1 MPRIFL
7 PFSLPLTEPSGTIQ
21 ITGEKAKYLAMVLR
35 CREGEE
41 LVVFNGKGASLKT
54 IIRRI
59 TKKDIVAA
67 VVEVMEADAKTL
79 PAVTLIQ
86 GLLKGDKMDLVIQ
99 KTTELG
105 IGKIAPVITERSQL
119 RETRKLDRWKKIAEE
134 AARQCGRNDIP
145 DISEPLSFKEF
156 FTEKTMPDTLTLL
169 FWEKGGL
176 PLKEAFYGQSPLQA
190 SDSALK
196 PVNILIG
203 PEGGFTNEEVELAKA
218 HGCIVTSLGERILRA
233 ETAALSAVTLVQFLM
248 GALD

>member
-7 PFSLPLTEPSGTIQ
+7 PFTETSGSIL
-21 ITGEKAKYLAMVLR
+21 ITGEKAKYLATVLR
-35 CREGEE
+35 CKEGEA
-41 LVVFNGKGASLKT
+41 LVIFDGKGASLKT

-59 TKKDIVAA
+59 TKKDILAEI
-67 VVEVMEADAKTL
+67 VEAIRCDLKAPL
-79 PAVTLIQ
+79 PVTLTQ
-86 GLLKGDKMDLVIQ
+86 GLLKGEKMDLVIQ

-134 AARQCGRNDIP
+134 AARQCGRSDIP
-145 DISEPLSFKEF
+145 DISEPLSFNEL
-156 FTEKTMPDTLTLL
+156 FTEKTMPDTLNLL

-176 PLKEAFYGQSPLQA
+176 PLKEAIHGQSLSQTPA
-190 SDSALK
+190 SALQ

-233 ETAALSAVTLVQFLM
+233 ETAAISAVTLVQFLA
-248 GALD
+248 GELG

>member
-7 PFSLPLTEPSGTIQ
+7 PFTETSGSIL
-21 ITGEKAKYLAMVLR
+21 ITGEKAKYLATVLR
-35 CREGEE
+35 CKEGED
-41 LVVFNGKGASLKT
+41 LMIFDGKGASLKT

-59 TKKDIVAA
+59 TKKDIVAE
-67 VVEVMEADAKTL
+67 VVEVMEGTEKTL

-86 GLLKGDKMDLVIQ
+86 GLLKGEKMDLVIQ

-134 AARQCGRNDIP
+134 AARQCGRSDVP
-145 DISEPLSFKEF
+145 DISEPLSFNEL
-156 FTEKTMPDTLTLL
+156 FTEKTMPDTLSLL

-176 PLKEAFYGQSPLQA
+176 PLKEALLSKTPSQSPA
-190 SDSALK
+190 SALQ

-203 PEGGFTNEEVELAKA
+203 PEGGFSAREVELAKG

-233 ETAALSAVTLVQFLM
+233 ETAAISAVTLVQFLM